1 MKHQHQCSQGVTG
14 FLSLGVDEDREELRE
29 AKPAGISLI
38 REGGEEEKGTQP
50 EPEQGA
56 ASAGGREIGAE
67 EEAKEGSG
75 SGPGAPGLL
84 DVGSHEASGDSG
96 GEPGEQGQ
104 DEQPVQAIAHGPQPE
119 DRQQVVQRAMFTQ
132 VQVQELECVFHHNA
146 YPNLLMRQEIA
157 RRMNV
162 PEARMQVWFK
172 NRRAKW
178 RRQQRA
184 LMFRN
189 MHPVALGPPV
199 VITSGRPFNAILIPQ
214 PVWRCVPV
222 PLPLWPPLLP
232 MLPFP
237 PRFFPPPPLLRAPLP
252 PWSRHPCGWAWFLT
266 PNGPFVAPIF

>member
-1 MKHQHQCSQGVTG
+1 MLVGTRASANSKKLTFPGRGERTRHPSDAAPCLLTSSFPQPEIQYPA
-14 FLSLGVDEDREELRE
+14 LSLWVPSFAE

-56 ASAGGREIGAE
+56 AAAGGREIGAE

-146 YPNLLMRQEIA
+146 YPNLLMR
-157 RRMNV
+157 
-162 PEARMQVWFK
+162 
-172 NRRAKW
+172 
-178 RRQQRA
+178 
-184 LMFRN
+184 
-189 MHPVALGPPV
+189 
-199 VITSGRPFNAILIPQ
+199 
-214 PVWRCVPV
+214 
-222 PLPLWPPLLP
+222 
-232 MLPFP
+232 
-237 PRFFPPPPLLRAPLP
+237 
-252 PWSRHPCGWAWFLT
+252 
-266 PNGPFVAPIF
+266 